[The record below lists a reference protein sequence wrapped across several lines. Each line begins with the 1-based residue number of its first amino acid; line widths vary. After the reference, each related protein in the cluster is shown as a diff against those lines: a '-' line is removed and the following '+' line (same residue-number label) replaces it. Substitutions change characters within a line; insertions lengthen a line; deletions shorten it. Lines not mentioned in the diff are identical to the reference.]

1 MVRVQVK
8 KKIKIFE
15 LIKITPLVRMKK
27 AGILFDSY
35 PAHTNSTVNTTVG
48 LVPGG
53 MTPLLQGIDTH
64 INKSLKTDIKKKYRD
79 FMRNGVV
86 ELTRGGNKK
95 GPGYQLL
102 VDWCSEAWA
111 AIDKDLIIRS
121 FVQTGV
127 TNTGV
132 LEVANLHTNLRDL
145 LEGNVE
151 VEVIQQELEEE
162 GSTGIHS

>member
-1 MVRVQVK
+1 MDFLNQTFSEIDGSFHDIDSVQFDPDTNPELNFVDISAISIDSIIGDEGRV
-8 KKIKIFE
+8 
-15 LIKITPLVRMKK
+15 
-27 AGILFDSY
+27 
-35 PAHTNSTVNTTVG
+35 
-48 LVPGG
+48 
-53 MTPLLQGIDTH
+53 ID
-64 INKSLKTDIKKKYRD
+64 
-79 FMRNGVV
+79 MRNGVV

-132 LEVANLHTNLRDL
+132 LEVANLHTNLKDL

-162 GSTGIHS
+162 VSTGLTDNEDSDDDVVVEDSEGF